1 MQWWLAIGLVA
12 VGCGGDPAAVDA
24 PIDAGPR
31 CDPTSAFGEPELI
44 ASLASDLD
52 DATARLSSDELV
64 VVFSRRTG
72 SFYDLWTSA
81 RPSIDEPFAA
91 PSLLTSVNSVNNELW
106 PSLSPDGL
114 VLMFDA
120 DRGTPGTYRI
130 WSSMRA
136 STTDPFGPPSQRAE
150 LMAGEIH
157 AYLPTDRALYF
168 TSAARPGVGA
178 GDIWRAD
185 IDDSG
190 VISVPVAVVGGVN
203 TGADEVTVAVTADE
217 RQIFFRRTTGVA
229 PEPVEDDIYTATR
242 STAQDG
248 WGPSAKVPSLSI
260 PGLSETPSWVSPDGC
275 NLYLHATM
283 ATGPMRNNIYVARR
297 SP

>member
-12 VGCGGDPAAVDA
+12 VGCGGDPATVDA

-31 CDPTSAFGEPELI
+31 CDPTGAFGAPELI

-52 DATARLSSDELV
+52 DATARFSPDELT
-64 VVFSRRTG
+64 VVFGRRTG
-72 SFYDLWTSA
+72 SFYDLWTST
-81 RPSIDEPFAA
+81 RPSIDEPFEA

-114 VLMFDA
+114 VMMFDA
-120 DRGTPGTYRI
+120 DRGTPGIYRI
-130 WSSMRA
+130 WSSVRA

-157 AYLPTDRALYF
+157 ANLPTDRALYF
-168 TSAARPGVGA
+168 TSAARPGLGA

-185 IDDSG
+185 ITDSG
-190 VISVPVAVVGGVN
+190 IISVPVAVVGGVN
-203 TGADEVTVAVTADE
+203 TGANEVTPAVTADE

-248 WGPSAKVPSLSI
+248 WGPSVKVPSLSM
-260 PGLSETPSWVSPDGC
+260 PGVSETPSWVSPDGC
-275 NLYLHATM
+275 HLYLHATM
-283 ATGPMRNNIYVARR
+283 PTGPLRTNIYVARR